1 MVPTLGNFQ
10 RYITAL
16 TIAYFSIASAAGA
29 VDLQLLSPN
38 AMKTVLNDLIPQFE
52 QASGHRVTIFYAT
65 ASTLVKEIEDGK
77 VADVAILSPEQI
89 EQLEEDDKVVED
101 SRTPIAK
108 LEIGVIIRRGAAKPD
123 LSTE

>member
-38 AMKTVLNDLIPQFE
+38 AMKTVLNDLIPRFE
-52 QASGHRVTIFYAT
+52 QASGHRVTISYTT

-77 VADVAILSPEQI
+77 VADVASQN
-89 EQLEEDDKVVED
+89 
-101 SRTPIAK
+101 K
-108 LEIGVIIRRGAAKPD
+108 LNN
-123 LSTE
+123 